1 MKRYHL
7 TGSFKIEQ
15 RKGFIVTKVTDFESD
30 SNEEINQ
37 KAMLFLSDYDHS
49 YCHGLDFHVTEQM
62 K

>member
-30 SNEEINQ
+30 NNEEINE
-37 KAMLFLSDYDHS
+37 KAMKFLSDYDHN
-49 YCHGLDFHVTEQM
+49 YCYGLTFLVKE

>member
-1 MKRYHL
+1 MRYHL

-37 KAMLFLSDYDHS
+37 KAMLFLSDYDHT
-49 YCHGLDFHVTEQM
+49 YCHSLKFLVTENER
-62 K
+62 